1 MKKNIAIVGAT
12 GIVGAKVIQIL
23 EEKKLTNHKFVFFA
37 SEDDSGKL
45 LFFNQKK
52 FKVEKL
58 CIETINQQD
67 FDFALFCTK
76 EDVSQRYIPY
86 FLKKGTKVIDFSSV
100 YRHDYP
106 LIVPEINFKNAKGN
120 LICNPNCSTIAGTM
134 ALYKIQKTFCLKE
147 IVYST
152 YQAVSGAGKLALEDM
167 NESDIKKLK
176 VFKMPIK
183 NNLIPQIGDF
193 DKQGNSTEEQKMIY
207 ETKKILNDFDI
218 KISATCV
225 RVPITVAHSLSIHFK
240 TKKDCSL
247 KDIKEI
253 LKSTKGT
260 KFIDSNEDYP
270 MPFKTREQDFVM
282 VGRLRESFDKNT
294 YDMFV
299 CSDNLRKGSAQNG
312 VQILEKILN
321 EGQNDSL

>member
-1 MKKNIAIVGAT
+1 MKRNIAIVGAT
-12 GIVGAKVIQIL
+12 GIVGEKVIQIL
-23 EEKKLTNHKFVFFA
+23 EERKLTNHKFTFFA

-45 LFFNQKK
+45 LVFNQRK

-58 CIETINQQD
+58 CFETMNKRN

-76 EDVSQRYIPY
+76 EEVSQKYIPY
-86 FLKKGTKVIDFSSV
+86 FWEKGTKVIDFSSV
-100 YRHDYP
+100 YRHNYP
-106 LIVPEINFKNAKGN
+106 LIVPEINFKEARGN

-134 ALYKIQKTFCLKE
+134 ALYKIHKTFGLKE

-167 NESDIKKLK
+167 DESDIKKLK

-193 DKQGNSTEEQKMIY
+193 DQKGNSTEEQKMIY

-247 KDIKEI
+247 EDVKKI

-260 KFIDSNEDYP
+260 KFIDGEENYP
-270 MPFKTREQDFVM
+270 TPLKTREQDFVL
-282 VGRLRESFDKNT
+282 VGRVRESFDKNT

-312 VQILEKILN
+312 VQILEKFLK
-321 EGQNDSL
+321 EG